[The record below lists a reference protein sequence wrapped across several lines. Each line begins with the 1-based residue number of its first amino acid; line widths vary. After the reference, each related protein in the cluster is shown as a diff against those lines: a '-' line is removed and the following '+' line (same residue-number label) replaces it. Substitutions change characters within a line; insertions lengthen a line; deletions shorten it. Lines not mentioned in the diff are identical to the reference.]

1 MKGLELG
8 LNILLELGLELGL
21 NILLELGL
29 ELELHNRNQN

>member
-8 LNILLELGLELGL
+8 LNILLELGL